1 MGTTFHTAG
10 LIRPARLTALLALV
24 FAASTASAAISPA
37 LRVVSATPAPDFD
50 ALFQRTN
57 GWIGADG
64 NYSVPVTDKRT
75 LWFFSDTWLGTV
87 AHGHR
92 TNATL
97 INNSIGVQTGRGAA
111 ARVDF
116 FWKSNEQHRPAAFLS
131 PLDGRGWFWPVGG
144 AMTGGRLS
152 LLLWQ
157 MEKAPGPAAFGFRHA
172 GVWLGEV
179 DNPLDPPPRW
189 RVTQTKL
196 PFTEISTNRH
206 FILGAAVLAQ
216 RDFLYVFGTED
227 RPATKGFGRRMVL
240 ARAPSDAPGDFAR
253 WRFFRDGEWV
263 NDFRR
268 ATPLAPGM
276 ASEYSVTPLA
286 DGGFVAVT
294 HDAFLSPRIVARTA
308 PHPWGPW
315 SDTVAVF
322 QCPEAG
328 WKKGNFCYAG
338 KAHPA
343 LSSGDELMITYAAN
357 AGSLKD
363 VLHDARLYWPR
374 FVRARVASVAPP
386 ATTP

>member
-1 MGTTFHTAG
+1 M
-10 LIRPARLTALLALV
+10 ICPARLTALLALV
-24 FAASTASAAISPA
+24 CAASTAVAATFPA
-37 LRVVSATPAPDFD
+37 LRVVSATPAPELD
-50 ALFQRTN
+50 ALFQHTN

-64 NYSVPVTDKRT
+64 NYSVAVSDERV

-111 ARVDF
+111 ARVEF
-116 FWKSNEQHRPAAFLS
+116 FWNTNEQRRPTAFIT

-152 LLLWQ
+152 FLLWQ

-172 GVWLGEV
+172 AVWLGEV
-179 DNPLDPPPRW
+179 ENPLDPPPRW

-216 RDFLYVFGTED
+216 KDFLYVFGTED
-227 RPATKGFGRRMVL
+227 RPGAKNFGRRMVL
-240 ARAPSDAPGDFAR
+240 ARAPLDAVNDFER
-253 WRFFRDGEWV
+253 WRFFSDGEWV
-263 NDFRR
+263 NDFHR

-276 ASEYSVTPLA
+276 ASEYSVTPLEA
-286 DGGFVAVT
+286 TGGFVVVG
-294 HDAFLSPRIVARTA
+294 HDVLLSPRIVARTA

-315 SDTVAVF
+315 SPPVGLF
-322 QCPEAG
+322 ESPEAG
-328 WKKGNFCYAG
+328 WKKGIFCYSG
-338 KAHPA
+338 KAHPELA
-343 LSSGDELMITYAAN
+343 SGGELVLTYAAN
-357 AGSLKD
+357 ASTLQD

-374 FVRARVASVAPP
+374 FIRAKIGSAAASNGK
-386 ATTP
+386 